1 MVADGLDRTR
11 AYLSICP
18 ASWSRRDGSR
28 DQSVLWWRDKENSS
42 LPWGLAMNA
51 YTDDFDFPDHF
62 LPLLRPDGSLQSLE
76 EIEQAAIDFA
86 VQITG
91 SVAEAARQLGL
102 GRATVYRKLRKYS
115 RPSSARALVRRP

>member
-1 MVADGLDRTR
+1 
-11 AYLSICP
+11 
-18 ASWSRRDGSR
+18 
-28 DQSVLWWRDKENSS
+28 
-42 LPWGLAMNA
+42 MNA
-51 YTDDFDFPDHF
+51 YSDDFDVPDHF

-86 VQITG
+86 VLITG

-115 RPSSARALVRRP
+115 RMSSVRRLAPRP